1 MIEINLLPKE
11 YRKRAR
17 TFHLEKKAVYAA
29 IGALG
34 IVVLFAVV
42 TFYQHYQLSSL
53 DEKIALAN
61 SQRMRLQEDIK
72 VIDGLTELKEKIL
85 VRMESIERLDR
96 HRAVWVDVMQDL
108 NQRIPDYMWLTRVAE
123 MRGDPK
129 AKLAAKAKNIPG
141 QQAADTVP
149 QVAEFVFAKPVPTEI
164 EGYAFTLSSIA
175 SFLVGLTKSD
185 YFDNIS
191 LAFAKQEEVTGINA
205 YKFKV
210 GCDLVFDRALDK
222 SAPLED
228 VSVPTIAEK

>member
-17 TFHLEKKAVYAA
+17 TFHLEKKAIYAA
-29 IGALG
+29 FGAVG
-34 IVVLFAVV
+34 VVVLFAVV

-53 DEKIALAN
+53 DEKMALAN
-61 SQRMRLQEDIK
+61 SQRLRLQEDIK
-72 VIDGLTELKEKIL
+72 LIDGLTDLKEKIL

-96 HRAVWVDVMQDL
+96 HRAVWVDVLQDL
-108 NQRIPDYMWLTRVAE
+108 NQRVPDFLWLSRVAE
-123 MRGDPK
+123 IREDPK
-129 AKLAAKAKNIPG
+129 ARAAARAKQVPG

-149 QVAEFVFAKPVPTEI
+149 QVVDFVFAKPVPTEI

-191 LAFAKQEEVTGINA
+191 LAYAKQEEVTGINA
-205 YKFKV
+205 YRFKV

-228 VSVPTIAEK
+228 ISVPTIAEK